1 MSSISKSKI
10 KLGFNIP
17 DSINSGSGMLLC
29 LAGIIFKVIIII
41 DLIKLDAI
49 KEGLNFNPYKTVK
62 SNFRFMS
69 LSSYESTKQ
78 LQIKPF
84 SLKFRIIC
92 APNQDMDLHSG
103 EYKRA
108 NELPTLH
115 QSSGQNK
122 SWESLDFWFL
132 LLPSRQIKLRRS
144 AWLNTEHRYI
154 FDICK
159 SPQ

>member
-10 KLGFNIP
+10 KLGFNLP
-17 DSINSGSGMLLC
+17 GSINSGSGMLLC

-49 KEGLNFNPYKTVK
+49 KEGLNFNPYKTSK

-84 SLKFRIIC
+84 SLKFRIIF
-92 APNQDMDLHSG
+92 APNQDMDPHPG
-103 EYKRA
+103 GYKRA

-122 SWESLDFWFL
+122 SHG
-132 LLPSRQIKLRRS
+132 K
-144 AWLNTEHRYI
+144 AWTSDSCSCLQG
-154 FDICK
+154 K
-159 SPQ
+159 SNCCGRPG